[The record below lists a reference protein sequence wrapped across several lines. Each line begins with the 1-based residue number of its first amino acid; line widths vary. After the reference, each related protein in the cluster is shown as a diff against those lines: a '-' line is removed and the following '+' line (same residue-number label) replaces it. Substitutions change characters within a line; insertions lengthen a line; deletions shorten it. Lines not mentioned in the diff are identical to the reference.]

1 MTYFGSDFKSVALSF
16 IAIVAFLVI
25 LSLGALPSKSVTQ
38 HPDFSSS
45 PFQATIEERREE
57 QVISRCDQLADR
69 AQVSKA
75 DRMDFILRCLVTNA
89 KKRG

>member
-1 MTYFGSDFKSVALSF
+1 MTCFGSHFKSVALSF
-16 IAIVAFLVI
+16 IAIAAFLVI

-38 HPDFSSS
+38 HPYFSSP

-57 QVISRCDQLADR
+57 QVISSCDQHADR
-69 AQVSKA
+69 AQVSES
-75 DRMDFILRCLVTNA
+75 DRMDFMLRCLVTNT